1 MRRFTWRA
9 FARFIAPLVVLVAAA
24 CASSKIIY
32 EDHSPQGDLYVT
44 ETPDGM
50 RTLMFQLNG
59 AMQSVGR
66 ADDPDVLELP
76 YARGMLTA
84 LVLSPQP
91 KRILVIG
98 LGGGTLPR
106 VLRKHYP
113 GAMIDVAEIDPRVV
127 DVAKRYFGLVEDD
140 HLRVHV
146 GDGRAFVESIG
157 KPTYDVVMLDAFGG
171 DLVPPALATVEFLR
185 AVRAVLTPG
194 GVVAS
199 NVWDA
204 PYNRQHDDMVATYR
218 AAFDSVYVLPIPRTV
233 NTVVIGLPR
242 VVRMDGASFEAASR
256 KLAADKHFGYDLAE
270 GAATGLR
277 SAAQYTSGRV
287 LRDAPAS
294 AATR

>member
-1 MRRFTWRA
+1 MRRLTWRA
-9 FARFIAPLVVLVAAA
+9 FARRAFARLVALLVVLVAAA

-32 EDHSPQGDLYVT
+32 EDHSPQVDLYVT
-44 ETPDGM
+44 EAPDGM
-50 RTLMFQLNG
+50 RTMMFRLNG
-59 AMQSVGR
+59 AMQSMGR

-84 LVLSPQP
+84 LVFSPQP
-91 KRILVIG
+91 KRVLIVG

-113 GAMIDVAEIDPRVV
+113 DAMIDVAEIDPRVV

-146 GDGRAFVESIG
+146 GDGRAFIEAIG

-185 AVRAVLTPG
+185 AVRAVMMPG
-194 GVVAS
+194 GAVVS

-218 AAFDSVYVLPIPRTV
+218 AAFDSVYVLPVPRTV

-242 VVRMDGASFEAASR
+242 VVRIDGASFEAAGR
-256 KLAADKHFGYDLAE
+256 KLAADQHFRYDLAE
-270 GAATGLR
+270 GAGSGLR
-277 SAAQYTSGRV
+277 SASQYTSGRV
-287 LRDAPAS
+287 LRDGAG
-294 AATR
+294 